1 MGHEGKKSIKGLIQV
16 LCSAAKE
23 MMASFM
29 KMGEEGGD
37 TDQLRKQGFHFE
49 HVEFEVP
56 MENPNEGIM
65 LVIWT
70 QESGLQERERD

>member
-1 MGHEGKKSIKGLIQV
+1 MRDLGRNQQQNLAMGQEGKKSIKGLIQV

-37 TDQLRKQGFHFE
+37 TD
-49 HVEFEVP
+49 
-56 MENPNEGIM
+56 
-65 LVIWT
+65 
-70 QESGLQERERD
+70 